1 MKTTNIIDD
10 HIIWRGKFADRLIS
24 LFGKIS

>member
-10 HIIWRGKFADRLIS
+10 HIIWRGMFADRLIS
-24 LFGKIS
+24 LFVKIS